1 MLASCVKHLLL
12 DCGGSM
18 DTTLRDSAMLEKL
31 NELLLVLQEIQR
43 QQNMIGAHLAK
54 LVTLAEKQG
63 GR

>member
-12 DCGGSM
+12 DCVGSM
-18 DTTLRDSAMLEKL
+18 DTRCDSAMIEKL
-31 NELLLVLQEIQR
+31 NDLLLVLKDIQS

-54 LVTLAEKQG
+54 LVTIAEKQV